1 MGQIVSNDYLAIL
14 TILLIIG
21 GVKMARNCGCGNK
34 KVTNL
39 GAIPVC
45 KKCVKQIIKDGRK

>member
-1 MGQIVSNDYLAIL
+1 MRQIVSNDYLAISI
-14 TILLIIG
+14 ILLIIG